1 MGSDSKKAYYRI
13 LKREGRAKRAEY
25 KTGHGTIQT
34 PVFMNVGTTAAIK
47 GAVATSDLEQIKTQ
61 VELSN
66 TYHLHVRP
74 GDRVV
79 KQLGGLHRFMSWDRP
94 ILTDSGGFQV
104 FSLAGLRKIKEEGVY
119 FNSHVDGRRIFMG
132 PEESMQI
139 QSNLAS
145 TIAMAFDECAPSKAD
160 RAYVQA
166 SVERTARWLERCKRE
181 MGRLNGLEDTINPNQ
196 LLFGINQG
204 AVYGDIRIEH
214 AKRIAEMDLDGYA
227 VGGLAVGETHEEMYD
242 ILDQVVPFLPVDK
255 PTYLMG
261 VGTPANILEGVE
273 RGIDFFDCVYPTRNG
288 RHGHLYTNGGKINLF
303 NAKYEL
309 DGRPVEEGCGCP
321 ACRRYSRAYIR
332 HLLKAKE
339 MLGMRLC
346 VLHNLYFYNTMMEEI
361 RDALEEGR
369 FSEYKRQKLER
380 MGQGPA

>member
-1 MGSDSKKAYYRI
+1 MYKI
-13 LKREGRAKRAEY
+13 VKRDGMAKRGEFH
-25 KTGHGTIQT
+25 TVHGVIQT
-34 PVFMNVGTTAAIK
+34 PVFMNVGTAAAIK
-47 GAVATSDLEQIKTQ
+47 GAVSTDDLQNIKTQ

-74 GDRVV
+74 GDEVV
-79 KQLGGLHRFMSWDRP
+79 KKMGGLHKFMVWDKP

-119 FNSHVDGRRIFMG
+119 FNSHVDGRKIFMG
-132 PEESMQI
+132 PEESMRI

-145 TIAMAFDECAPSKAD
+145 TIAMAFDECAPAKAD
-160 RAYVQA
+160 RSYIEN
-166 SVERTARWLERCKRE
+166 SVARTTRWLKRCKDE
-181 MGRLNGLEDTINPNQ
+181 MKRLNSLPDTINKNQ

-204 AVYGDIRIEH
+204 GVLEDVRIEH
-214 AKRIAEMDLDGYA
+214 AKQISQLDLDGYA
-227 VGGLAVGETHEEMYD
+227 IGGLAVGETHEEMYE
-242 ILDQVVPFLPVDK
+242 IIEKVVPYLPLEK

-261 VGTPANILEGVE
+261 VGTPANILEAVDRGV
-273 RGIDFFDCVYPTRNG
+273 DFFDCVYPSRNG
-288 RHGHLYTNGGKINLF
+288 RHGHLYTNHGKINLF

-309 DGRPVEEGCGCP
+309 DPSPIEEGCNCP
-321 ACRRYSRAYIR
+321 ACRTYSRAYIR

-361 RDALEEGR
+361 RLAIEEGR
-369 FSEYKRQKLER
+369 YKEYKKEKLSKVN
-380 MGQGPA
+380 GTDN

>member
-1 MGSDSKKAYYRI
+1 MYKLIKKD
-13 LKREGRAKRAEY
+13 GNAKRGEFH
-25 KTGHGTIQT
+25 TVHGVIQT
-34 PVFMNVGTTAAIK
+34 PVFMNVGTVAAIK
-47 GAVATSDLEQIKTQ
+47 GAVSTEDLESIGTQ

-74 GDRVV
+74 GDKVV
-79 KQLGGLHRFMSWDRP
+79 KQLGGLHKFMSWNKP

-119 FNSHVDGRRIFMG
+119 FNSHIDGRKIFMG

-145 TIAMAFDECAPSKAD
+145 TIAMAFDECPSSVAERK
-160 RAYVQA
+160 YVED
-166 SVERTARWLERCKRE
+166 SVARTTRWLKRCKTE
-181 MGRLNGLEDTINPNQ
+181 MDRLNGLEDTINKNQ
-196 LLFGINQG
+196 MLFGINQG
-204 AVYGDIRIEH
+204 AIFEDIRIEH
-214 AKRIAEMDLDGYA
+214 AKEITDMDLDGYA
-227 VGGLAVGETHEEMYD
+227 IGGLAVGESHEEMYR
-242 ILDQVVPFLPVDK
+242 IIEAVMPYLPVEK

-261 VGTPANILEGVE
+261 VGTPANILEAVE
-273 RGIDFFDCVYPTRNG
+273 RGVDFFDCVYPSRNG
-288 RHGHLYTNGGKINLF
+288 RHGHVYTNHGKLNLF

-309 DGRPVEEGCGCP
+309 DENPIEEGCQCP

-346 VLHNLYFYNTMMEEI
+346 VLHNLYFYNHMMEEI
-361 RDALEEGR
+361 REAIEQGR
-369 FSEYKRQKLER
+369 YQEYKKQKLSGMQQES
-380 MGQGPA
+380 

>member
-1 MGSDSKKAYYRI
+1 MYRI
-13 LKREGRAKRAEY
+13 IKQEGRAKRAELE
-25 KTGHGTIQT
+25 TVHGTIQT
-34 PVFMNVGTTAAIK
+34 PVFMNVGTAAAIK
-47 GAVATSDLEQIKTQ
+47 GAVASSDLEQIKTQ

-74 GDRVV
+74 GDRIV
-79 KQLGGLHRFMSWDRP
+79 KQLGGLHKFMSWDKP

-119 FNSHVDGRRIFMG
+119 FNSHIDGRKIFMG

-160 RAYVQA
+160 RSYVQA
-166 SVERTARWLERCKRE
+166 SVDRTARWLERCKKE
-181 MGRLNGLEDTINPNQ
+181 MDRLNGLEDTINPRQ

-204 AVYGDIRIEH
+204 AVYPDIRIEH
-214 AKRIAEMDLDGYA
+214 AERISQLELDGYA
-227 VGGLAVGETHEEMYD
+227 VGGLAVGETHEEMYY
-242 ILDQVVPFLPVDK
+242 ILDEVVPHLPKDK

-273 RGIDFFDCVYPTRNG
+273 RGVDFFDCVYPTRNG
-288 RHGHLYTNGGKINLF
+288 RHGHLYTNHGKINLF
-303 NAKYEL
+303 NARYEL
-309 DGRPVEEGCGCP
+309 DDSPIEEGCGCP

-361 RDALEEGR
+361 RNALEEGR
-369 FSEYKRQKLER
+369 FSEYKRQKMEG
-380 MGQGPA
+380 MVSDT